1 MTRQEPLH
9 LVVPATLLGARAA
22 TERVVSLCGRFNT
35 ADRAEYATAVMEWL
49 VNVVK
54 HSYAHEPGAEI
65 KICAVAGPES
75 IELLVEDSGRGMAPW
90 KFDTARSEL
99 QFDATDINKLP
110 ESGMGLAIIKSVM
123 DSVRYHSDCGVN
135 RLTAVRRWQR

>member
-1 MTRQEPLH
+1 VNCQKPLH
-9 LVVPATLLGARAA
+9 LVVPATLLDARVA
-22 TERVVSLCGRFNT
+22 TEQIVGLCDRFNT
-35 ADRAEYATAVMEWL
+35 EDRADYATAVMEWL

-54 HSYAHEPGAEI
+54 HSYAHASGAQI
-65 KICAVAGPES
+65 RICAVAGPEG
-75 IELLVEDSGRGMAPW
+75 IELIVEDSGQGMAPW
-90 KFDTARSEL
+90 KFDAAPSEL
-99 QFDATDINKLP
+99 NFDATDITRLP